1 MTPSRRKRSLLPR
14 LTLLLLALASFA
26 GGAGAT
32 TLVPLADELLVDRSS
47 VIVVAR
53 VEDRLPVVT
62 DRPMT
67 DWLVQVERV
76 LKGEVISSGLVV
88 RVLGGRTPSGE
99 VLTVF
104 GAPRFRRGE
113 RVLLFLEPRA
123 DGTWGIAQF
132 LQGAFHDVKAGT
144 RRAAVR
150 DLTEVKIVRRGRGR
164 PARPMLRDFDGFAD
178 WVEDRAAGIARGRD
192 YQFRATRQ
200 QVNAITAGFT
210 LFVDDTNGLNLRW
223 FQFDSG
229 GSVTWK
235 AHQTGQ
241 PGLGNGG
248 FAEFQ
253 RGLQL
258 WTNEATTPVRLVYGG
273 TTAVTAGFTNF
284 DGENVILFD
293 DFNQD
298 IEGTFDCSEGGTLAI
313 GGPWSSS
320 GNQGTFNGRR
330 YVRIQGAD
338 IVMND
343 GIACSIQ
350 GSPNGSEFMEEVY
363 AHELGHTL
371 GLGHSSEN
379 ENETNSRLREAL
391 MFFQA
396 HDDGRG
402 ARLTADDV
410 AGLQALYKKGGSAPP
425 PGPGNCPAD
434 TLCLL
439 NGRFRVTATW
449 ENQFNGA
456 SGVAHVPRRS
466 NSLPSSF
473 YNLSGF
479 LYFDDPNNIELIVK
493 ILDFGSENVIKVFY
507 GQLTNLR
514 FTISVTDTR
523 TNQTKTYQN
532 TAGDCGGFDNNGF
545 PSNAFSTILKPRSP
559 RPRVGRS
566 VRGSCRAD
574 ADTMC
579 LLNNRF
585 QVEMTWRNQF
595 NNTSGTGIPT
605 RLSDLTGAF
614 AFTDRANLET
624 LVKVLEFPDRF
635 LVLYGALSN
644 LEYRLTIRDT
654 VTGTVETYDNP
665 AGRYCGGLDND
676 AF

>member
-1 MTPSRRKRSLLPR
+1 MTHGRRNRSPIVRSALLCA
-14 LTLLLLALASFA
+14 ALVWFA
-26 GGAGAT
+26 GAAGAT
-32 TLVPLADELLVDRSS
+32 TLVPLSDPVLVDRTS

-53 VEDRLPVVT
+53 VQDRLPVVT

-76 LKGEVISSGLVV
+76 LKGDVLSSGLVV
-88 RVLGGRTPSGE
+88 RVLGGKSPSGD
-99 VLTVF
+99 VLTIF

-113 RVLLFLEPRA
+113 RVLLFLEPGG
-123 DGTWGIAQF
+123 DGTWRIAQF
-132 LQGAFHDVKAGT
+132 LQGAFHEVRAGD

-150 DLTEVKIVRRGRGR
+150 DLTEVKVVRPGRGR
-164 PARPMLRDFDGFAD
+164 APRPMIRDFDGFAD
-178 WVEDRAAGIARGRD
+178 WIEDRAAGDARGRD
-192 YQFRATRQ
+192 YLFRANRRQ
-200 QVNAITAGFT
+200 VSAITAGFT
-210 LFVDDTNGLNLRW
+210 LFVDDSNGLNLRW
-223 FQFDSG
+223 FEFDNG
-229 GSVTWK
+229 GSVTWR
-235 AHQTGQ
+235 AHQGGQ
-241 PGLGNGG
+241 PGLGGGG

-273 TTAVTAGFTNF
+273 TTAVTAGFSEF

-298 IEGTFDCSEGGTLAI
+298 IEGTFDCSQGGTLAI

-320 GNQGTFNGRR
+320 NVQGTFNGRR
-330 YVRIQGAD
+330 YVRIQSAD

-343 GIACSIQ
+343 GIGCSIQ

-402 ARLTADDV
+402 ARLTPDDV
-410 AGLQALYKKGGSAPP
+410 AGLQALYKKGTTPP

-449 ENQFNGA
+449 QNQFNGA
-456 SGVAHVPRRS
+456 SGVARVPRR
-466 NSLPSSF
+466 NSALPATF

-479 LYFDDPNNIELIVK
+479 LYFEDPNNIELIVK
-493 ILDFGSENVIKVFY
+493 ILDFGDVVKVFY

-514 FTISVTDTR
+514 FTISVLDTR
-523 TNQTKTYQN
+523 TNQTKTYTN
-532 TAGDCGGFDNNGF
+532 TAGECGGFDNAGF
-545 PSNAFSTILKPRSP
+545 PSNAVRAIRKPAGP
-559 RPRVGRS
+559 QPTTGQS
-566 VRGSCRAD
+566 VQGTCRTD
-574 ADTMC
+574 ADTLC

-585 QVEMTWRNQF
+585 EVEMTWRNQF
-595 NNTSGTGIPT
+595 NNTSGVGIPT
-605 RLSDLTGAF
+605 RLSNLTGAF

-624 LVKVLEFPDRF
+624 LVKTLEFPDRF
-635 LVLYGALSN
+635 LVIFGALSN
-644 LEYRLTIRDT
+644 LEYTLRLRDT
-654 VTGTVETYDNP
+654 VTGAVETYTNP

>member
-1 MTPSRRKRSLLPR
+1 MTHGRRTRSPLLR
-14 LTLLLLALASFA
+14 LALFA
-26 GGAGAT
+26 AALTSLAGAAGAT
-32 TLVPLADELLVDRSS
+32 TLVPLSDPVLVDRTS

-53 VEDRLPVVT
+53 VQERLPVVT

-76 LKGEVISSGLVV
+76 LKGDVLSSGMVV
-88 RVLGGRTPSGE
+88 RVLGGRSPSGD

-104 GAPRFRRGE
+104 GAPKFRRGE

-123 DGTWGIAQF
+123 DGTWGVAQF
-132 LQGAFHDVKAGT
+132 LQGAFHEVRAGD

-150 DLTEVKIVRRGRGR
+150 DLTEVKVVRNRRGRA
-164 PARPMLRDFDGFAD
+164 PRPMIRDFDGFAD
-178 WVEDRAAGIARGRD
+178 WVEDRAAGVARGRD
-192 YQFRATRQ
+192 YLFRASQRQ
-200 QVNAITAGFT
+200 ISAITAGFT

-229 GSVTWK
+229 GAVTWK
-235 AHQTGQ
+235 AHSGGQ
-241 PGLGNGG
+241 PGLGSGG
-248 FAEFQ
+248 FPEFQ
-253 RGLQL
+253 RGLAL
-258 WTNEATTPVRLVYGG
+258 WTNESTTPVRLVYGG
-273 TTAVTAGFTNF
+273 TTTATAGFSEF
-284 DGENVILFD
+284 DGQNVILFD

-320 GNQGTFNGRR
+320 DNQGTFNGRR
-330 YVRIQGAD
+330 YVRIQSAD

-350 GSPNGSEFMEEVY
+350 SSPNGSEFMEEVY

-402 ARLTADDV
+402 ARLNPDDV
-410 AGLQALYKKGGSAPP
+410 AGLQALYKKGTTPP

-456 SGVAHVPRRS
+456 SGAAHVPRR
-466 NSLPSSF
+466 NNALPASF

-545 PSNAFSTILKPRSP
+545 PSNAFSTIMKPGSP

-566 VRGSCRAD
+566 VRGTCRAD

-595 NNTSGTGIPT
+595 NNTSGVGIPT

-614 AFTDRANLET
+614 AFTDRANLEL
-624 LVKVLEFPDRF
+624 LVKTLEFPDRF

-644 LEYRLTIRDT
+644 LEYTLSIRDT
-654 VTGTVETYDNP
+654 VTGATETYNNP